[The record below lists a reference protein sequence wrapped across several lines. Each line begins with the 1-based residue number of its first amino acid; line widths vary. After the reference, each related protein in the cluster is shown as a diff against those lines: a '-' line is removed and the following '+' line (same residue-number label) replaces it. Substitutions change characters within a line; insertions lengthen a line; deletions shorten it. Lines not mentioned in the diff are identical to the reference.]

1 MLKIAVTGKMCSG
14 KTTLCNY
21 LCQIEP
27 RFQIFSFGK
36 KVKQV
41 ATDLFQMDPLVKDR
55 SLLINLGTKMR
66 EIDSNVWV
74 NYVIHQCKDVE
85 YCLVD
90 DLRYQNEYEALIK
103 NGFQIIQ
110 LQVSDELQEQRI
122 KEIYPD
128 NYEDHFK
135 NRNHLSEKNKFLWVG
150 GAGPDLVIDSSQDRD
165 KIKQIINEFIGL

>member
-1 MLKIAVTGKMCSG
+1 MSKIAVTGKMCSG

-55 SLLINLGTKMR
+55 SLLTNLATKMR
-66 EIDSNVWV
+66 EIDHDVWV
-74 NYVIHQCKDVE
+74 NYVIRQCKDVD

-122 KEIYPD
+122 RDIYPD
-128 NYEDHFK
+128 NYEDHLK
-135 NRNHLSEKNKFLWVG
+135 NRNHLSERNEFQWITN
-150 GAGPDLVIDSSQDRD
+150 GPDLVIDSSQDRD
-165 KIKQIINEFIGL
+165 KIKQVINNFIGF

>member
-1 MLKIAVTGKMCSG
+1 MSKIAVTGKMCSG

-36 KVKQV
+36 KVKEV

-55 SLLINLGTKMR
+55 SLLTNLATKMR
-66 EIDSNVWV
+66 EIDPDVWV
-74 NYVIHQCKDVE
+74 NYVIRQCKDVD

-122 KEIYPD
+122 RDIYPD
-128 NYEDHFK
+128 NYEDHLK
-135 NRNHLSEKNKFLWVG
+135 NRNHLSEKNKFSWVG

-165 KIKQIINEFIGL
+165 KIKQIINNFIGF

>member
-1 MLKIAVTGKMCSG
+1 MSKIAVTGKMCSG

-55 SLLINLGTKMR
+55 SLLTNLATKMR
-66 EIDSNVWV
+66 EIDSDVWV
-74 NYVIHQCKDVE
+74 NYVIRQCKDVD

-122 KEIYPD
+122 RDIYPD
-128 NYEDHFK
+128 NYEDHLK
-135 NRNHLSEKNKFLWVG
+135 NRNHLSERNEFQWITN
-150 GAGPDLVIDSSQDRD
+150 GPDLVIDSSQDRD
-165 KIKQIINEFIGL
+165 KIKQIINELIGF

>member
-66 EIDSNVWV
+66 EIDSNVWI
-74 NYVIHQCKDVE
+74 NYVIEQTKDIK

-90 DLRYQNEYEALIK
+90 DLRYQNEYEALLQ

-110 LQVSDELQEQRI
+110 LQVPDELQEQRI
-122 KEIYPD
+122 KEIYPH
-128 NYEDHFK
+128 NYQDHLK
-135 NRNHLSEKNKFLWVG
+135 NINHLSEKNKFSWVG

-165 KIKQIINEFIGL
+165 KIKQIINEFIGF